1 MTIGEKIALRRRSAG
16 LSQEALAG
24 QLGVSRQ
31 AVSRWETNESLP
43 DTEKILQLCRIFD
56 TSADDLLLDQ
66 APETALELNA
76 ARPPLPLWQQ
86 VFRYIYLGLGAAGAV
101 LALIGLAGAVVWA
114 MTTDQWYTDLGRFG
128 TALETTRYGAILPG
142 GLLLL
147 GIALALL
154 AFDVLL
160 SKRDQVQALSSH
172 GKESDS

>member
-43 DTEKILQLCRIFD
+43 DTEKILQLCRIFGV
-56 TSADDLLLDQ
+56 SADDLLLDKV
-66 APETALELNA
+66 PEGAVS
-76 ARPPLPLWQQ
+76 RPPLPLWRRW
-86 VFRYIYLGLGAAGAV
+86 FRYVYLGLGAAGTV
-101 LALIGLAGAVVWA
+101 LALIGLAGTVHEAVSATSWWA
-114 MTTDQWYTDLGRFG
+114 DQGRFG
-128 TALETTRYGAILPG
+128 TALMETRYGAILPC

-147 GIALALL
+147 LLALALL

-160 SKRDQVQALSSH
+160 SRRDSPRIQN
-172 GKESDS
+172 